1 MKIIFEKKKRG
12 KTFFCYSGASE
23 KATKLNQNGCCKKN
37 KKYFGLKKWLVF
49 KRQQDFLEITPIFF
63 FIASERK
70 KDNTQKTGT
79 FVDGA
84 KAKKCYKKRKRF

>member
-1 MKIIFEKKKRG
+1 MGENY
-12 KTFFCYSGASE
+12 KT
-23 KATKLNQNGCCKKN
+23 TKLNQNECDKKN

-49 KRQQDFLEITPIFF
+49 KRQQEFLEITPIFF

-79 FVDGA
+79 FVDGV
-84 KAKKCYKKRKRF
+84 KAKKCYKKKKVLTLSLS